1 MSEDVRIGDIDVN
14 MSEEIPLEVIPGSSS
29 ETIGR
34 VDNMVTTLREKE
46 ILALRTNASLLQ
58 EKVVLLENASK
69 KNEDQLHMNKV
80 ELDFMHKEN
89 DRIKSEAKNESARL
103 LSEIEMLKK
112 EVTSI
117 NEQQVSEVEDLKT
130 KLACEKGKNM
140 ALSEKLQD
148 CALISERTMLAF
160 NTQQDLVAAKQ
171 EIIESLRREIG
182 NIKQSQKVTA
192 TEQKGENVTSNI
204 HLPTESTAEQV
215 MVPRDKMV
223 ELTNHYDGRIK
234 LMSEESDLLKAKLD
248 EANLKLDNVHLSGVL
263 KNGVQECCEFINIH
277 AKNGAI
283 TSGLLLWADIQR
295 KQHPDSIWKAETV
308 KKFSRQEITEAKDIL
323 WRTAGESLLGKIV
336 NRQGNSKSAS
346 EVNDISIAFKKLE
359 EKDAVP
365 MLLCTSGMVAQTPVF
380 DQDPVNKDAEKLDVI
395 DTSVKSIIQMLNSK
409 EEADRENA
417 DTENADSTPS
427 NNIPATTIDTAL
439 GNTMAINDTETS
451 SNNDGWTKVLRR
463 NGRFSQRWKDESRND
478 KHFNLVVSGFEK
490 GTRGIQIVQYVVNK
504 DVDVIDCSLLTR
516 REDATF
522 LTFKITVKHGD
533 DADKIQ
539 DPQFWPEGTRIR
551 SYKPPTP
558 KGKSS
563 DKQRTNNLGSS
574 HGVATQKQANNRGG
588 DAGNASVLR
597 SDPEII
603 NSIPTAMYH
612 QMPYNYPGM
621 INGND
626 WSRLQN
632 SGMFYPQNVAGGF
645 TSMGNQM
652 GEKMSSADV
661 VRQNLQQG
669 NSMPQHSPVIP
680 GMNSRSFDTPPFNA
694 EQLPQRTLYVPSA
707 GKQRQV
713 RFLDRL
719 GADTFV
725 CQQ

>member
-215 MVPRDKMV
+215 MVPQDKMV

-295 KQHPDSIWKAETV
+295 KQHPDSIWKAGTV
-308 KKFSRQEITEAKDIL
+308 KKIFQT
-323 WRTAGESLLGKIV
+323 
-336 NRQGNSKSAS
+336 GNYRSKRYT
-346 EVNDISIAFKKLE
+346 LE
-359 EKDAVP
+359 N
-365 MLLCTSGMVAQTPVF
+365 C
-380 DQDPVNKDAEKLDVI
+380 
-395 DTSVKSIIQMLNSK
+395 
-409 EEADRENA
+409 R
-417 DTENADSTPS
+417 
-427 NNIPATTIDTAL
+427 
-439 GNTMAINDTETS
+439 
-451 SNNDGWTKVLRR
+451 
-463 NGRFSQRWKDESRND
+463 
-478 KHFNLVVSGFEK
+478 
-490 GTRGIQIVQYVVNK
+490 
-504 DVDVIDCSLLTR
+504 
-516 REDATF
+516 
-522 LTFKITVKHGD
+522 
-533 DADKIQ
+533 
-539 DPQFWPEGTRIR
+539 
-551 SYKPPTP
+551 
-558 KGKSS
+558 
-563 DKQRTNNLGSS
+563 
-574 HGVATQKQANNRGG
+574 
-588 DAGNASVLR
+588 
-597 SDPEII
+597 
-603 NSIPTAMYH
+603 
-612 QMPYNYPGM
+612 
-621 INGND
+621 
-626 WSRLQN
+626 
-632 SGMFYPQNVAGGF
+632 
-645 TSMGNQM
+645 
-652 GEKMSSADV
+652 
-661 VRQNLQQG
+661 
-669 NSMPQHSPVIP
+669 
-680 GMNSRSFDTPPFNA
+680 
-694 EQLPQRTLYVPSA
+694 
-707 GKQRQV
+707 
-713 RFLDRL
+713 
-719 GADTFV
+719 
-725 CQQ
+725 